1 MSHSK
6 LGPSSSHRWINC
18 PGSLS
23 LINKGYADGLIKPS
37 TSSYAEEGT
46 KAHDLA
52 AKMLLKA
59 DGLFADVPE
68 EMRMHVMGY
77 VDFVLSHVNTFVD
90 PELLIEEEISYS
102 DWVAGGW
109 GTVDAAV
116 ISRDTI
122 SIVDFKYGMGVVVD
136 AIDNTQLL
144 LYALGVYQGLSL
156 TSRDKISD
164 VSMYIYQPR
173 IDNISEWHIT
183 KEELLQRAEE
193 ISAAAELALTDDAPL
208 SVGDWCRFCPAHPI
222 CPAQYELLTDTV
234 GVDFDNLDSPA
245 DLLTPA
251 DLSRVLSARSKIEA
265 WLKAA
270 SDYAMERL
278 LSGDDVPGY
287 KVVAG
292 RSLRQWADDEMAAAA
307 LEIVLGDGAYS
318 RKLLSPSQA
327 ENALGKKGA
336 AVLDGMIVK
345 PEGAPTIAAID
356 DPRPAI
362 KNIIDS
368 FEVL

>member
-52 AKMLLKA
+52 AKILLKA
-59 DGLFADVPE
+59 GGLFVDAPE
-68 EMRMHVMGY
+68 EMRMHATDY
-77 VDFVLSHVNTFVD
+77 ADFVMSIVATF
-90 PELLIEEEISYS
+90 PGSKLLVEEKVSYT
-102 DWVAGGW
+102 DWIDGGW

-116 ISRDTI
+116 IAKDII
-122 SIVDFKYGMGVVVD
+122 SIVDLKYGMGVVVD
-136 AIDNTQLL
+136 AVDNTQML
-144 LYALGVYQGLSL
+144 LYALGIYQGLSL
-156 TSRDKISD
+156 SSRDAISN

-173 IDNISEWHIT
+173 VDNISEWHIT
-183 KEELLQRAEE
+183 IGEMLQRAEE

-234 GVDFDNLDSPA
+234 GADFDNLDSPV

-251 DLSRVLSARSKIEA
+251 ELSRALSARSKIES

-270 SDYAMERL
+270 SDYATDRL

-287 KVVAG
+287 KLVAG
-292 RSLRQWADDEMAAAA
+292 RSLRQWVDDEMAAAA

-327 ENALGKKGA
+327 EKALGKKGA